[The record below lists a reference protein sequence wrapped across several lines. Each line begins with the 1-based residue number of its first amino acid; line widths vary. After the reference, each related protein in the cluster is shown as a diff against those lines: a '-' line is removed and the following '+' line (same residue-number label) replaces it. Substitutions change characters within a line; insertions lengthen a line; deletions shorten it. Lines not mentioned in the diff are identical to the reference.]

1 MSADSL
7 DFASF
12 CNLIHACSNIKS
24 IKADP
29 ASAKA
34 RRDNRK
40 ILDHFASFAAFARQR
55 SGAPHTGVHLFRLLF
70 PDLDIRRRYG
80 VSTLLAVFEEKQLGR
95 QGT

>member
-1 MSADSL
+1 MATGDSL

-12 CNLIHACSNIKS
+12 CNFIQACSNIKP

-34 RRDNRK
+34 RRENRK

-55 SGAPHTGVHLFRLLF
+55 SSAHEDAGVHLFRLLF

-80 VSTLLAVFEEKQLGR
+80 ASIVTRVHE
-95 QGT
+95 